1 MNQIAMNS
9 NNSIFA
15 VDNIIKNILP
25 YYNFTNA
32 KVSLIKFKDTEKQ
45 RAIYKVDAFNKTYCL
60 KKVYYPIDELLYVY
74 SALEWLHRNDLHV
87 TRLISTKN
95 GGRFV
100 EYNNMLF
107 ILTPWIDGKKC
118 NFDNNDNVLSAATS
132 LAKLHKKAK
141 NFMPI
146 TSCSKRE
153 NISNYYHSTLKHFEQ
168 LISLSVYAKSYKDR
182 FSKEFLNLY
191 EKNLKLAEISLKYAS
206 IIDES
211 NLSISLCHGDYVNKN
226 LIFDKDNNL
235 YIIDFDK
242 CKKDYCSHDISY
254 FLRRYLKREN
264 TNWNL
269 NYAISFLKYYNSV
282 NLISSDDMKY
292 IISYLAFP
300 QKFFKI
306 SKDYYKIKDTY
317 DSALKKLLFQS
328 LTKSSNALDYQLK
341 FINELTNKL
350 IKHNWNITL
359 V

>member
-1 MNQIAMNS
+1 MSEIAMKPD
-9 NNSIFA
+9 NSIFA
-15 VDNIIKNILP
+15 ANNIIKNILP
-25 YYNFTNA
+25 SYNFTNA
-32 KVSLIKFKDTEKQ
+32 KVSLIKFKDTDKQ
-45 RAIYKVDAFNKTYCL
+45 RAIYKVEALDKKYCL
-60 KKVYYPIDELLYVY
+60 KKVYYEVNELLYVY
-74 SALEWLHRNDLHV
+74 SALEWLHRNDIRV
-87 TRLISTKN
+87 TRLISTRN

-107 ILTPWIDGKKC
+107 ILTPWIDGEKC
-118 NFDNNDNVLSAATS
+118 DFDNTNHVLSAATN
-132 LAKLHKKAK
+132 LAKMHKKTK

-153 NISNYYHSTLKHFEQ
+153 SINNYYYSTLKHFEQ
-168 LISLSVYAKSYKDR
+168 LISLSIYARNNKDR

-191 EKNLKLAEISLKYAS
+191 EKNLNLAEISLKYAS
-206 IIDES
+206 IINEN

-226 LIFDKDNNL
+226 LIFDNDNNL

-269 NYAISFLKYYNSV
+269 NYAVSFLKYYNSV
-282 NLISSDDMKY
+282 NLLSSDDIKY

-306 SKDYYKIKDTY
+306 SKDYYRLKSTD
-317 DSALKKLLFQS
+317 DSALKRLLLQS
-328 LTKSSNALDYQLK
+328 LTKSSSTLDYQIK
-341 FINELTNKL
+341 FINELSDKL
-350 IKHNWNITL
+350 TKYNWNINL
-359 V
+359 I